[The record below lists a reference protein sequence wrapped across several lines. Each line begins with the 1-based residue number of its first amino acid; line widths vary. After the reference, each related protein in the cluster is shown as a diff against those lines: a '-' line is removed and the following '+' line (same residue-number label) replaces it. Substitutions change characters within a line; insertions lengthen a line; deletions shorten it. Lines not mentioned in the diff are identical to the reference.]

1 MSAFLCATAVCA
13 CAQTPKKS
21 VMPANGAAHTSTSE
35 APQTNNPA
43 LSAEEIGTRFLKLL
57 KGLKSR
63 DDLSLER
70 IQEIIGLTLKHVSY
84 PKEGLES
91 YFYVQPLEGGWSYSL
106 DFMPEYASL
115 KRGISLSF
123 EHEKD
128 EFSEMGAVCALDFD
142 HYDKALKE
150 MGFVVSPVYGEIGQL
165 QSWRYTKFAEG
176 GTGGDIDLSIIPQNL
191 VAGSPGRMCVK
202 SIGTLN

>member
-1 MSAFLCATAVCA
+1 M
-13 CAQTPKKS
+13 
-21 VMPANGAAHTSTSE
+21 STSE
-35 APQTNNPA
+35 APQTNSPA
-43 LSAEEIGTRFLKLL
+43 LSAEEIGKRFLKLL

-70 IQEIIGLTLKHVSY
+70 VQEVTGVALKRVSY
-84 PKEGLES
+84 PKENLES
-91 YFYVQPLEGGWSYSL
+91 YFYSQPLEGGWSYSL
-106 DFMPEYASL
+106 DFIPESASL
-115 KRGISLSF
+115 KMGVSLSF

-128 EFSEMGAVCALDFD
+128 AFSEMSAVCALDFD

-150 MGFVVSPVYGEIGQL
+150 MGFVVSPAHGEIGQL